1 MCEYND
7 IQLLVTKD
15 IGLSIINICP
25 YENSQKHTLKRT
37 QWLDTEG
44 NIHLI
49 RLFDILR
56 AEDKG
61 EICEL

>member
-1 MCEYND
+1 MCECND

-15 IGLSIINICP
+15 IGLSINICL

-37 QWLDTEG
+37 QLLDTEG
-44 NIHLI
+44 NIHHI

-61 EICEL
+61 EFCEL

>member
-1 MCEYND
+1 MCECND

-15 IGLSIINICP
+15 IGLSINICP

-37 QWLDTEG
+37 QWLDTVG
-44 NIHLI
+44 NIHHI
-49 RLFDILR
+49 RLQINLR
-56 AEDKG
+56 ADDKG

>member
-1 MCEYND
+1 MCECND

-15 IGLSIINICP
+15 IGLSINICP

-61 EICEL
+61 EICEF